1 MDDFIQENM
10 EKIRNFIGNI
20 QFTGIKNNLDTSAT
34 KLKICKEDVDYEKI
48 FKEESR
54 EKNNKKV
61 GRSQIENWEGL

>member
-20 QFTGIKNNLDTSAT
+20 QSTGIKNNLDTGST

-54 EKNNKKV
+54 EKNNEKV
-61 GRSQIENWEGL
+61 